1 LDLELQMHRYMMLA
15 QSKDTF
21 ELLGTYEK
29 KIGLGVNDKDVYVI
43 SRSIDTDKWV
53 CFDDFVH
60 QNGGLLNVPM
70 FYNTDAPLY
79 VIRYWAKLVLQI
91 IHRVH
96 DVSIIM
102 RCLNT
107 R

>member
-60 QNGGLLNVPM
+60 
-70 FYNTDAPLY
+70 
-79 VIRYWAKLVLQI
+79 
-91 IHRVH
+91 
-96 DVSIIM
+96 
-102 RCLNT
+102 
-107 R
+107 